1 MIKTALRSIPR
12 FIKNPKK
19 RGLPPGTIV
28 HIGKKRT
35 EHVSV
40 TLWEYDHERCQEEK
54 LEDLNTL
61 KTRGKTESVMWVNV
75 DGIHDTEIVRKIGEQ
90 FGLHPLLLEDVANTA
105 QRPKMED
112 YEEALFLVTKMVHY
126 DAASRELSVEQVSFV
141 LMQEVLIS
149 LQEQSQDFFDDIRER
164 IRTSKGRIRDMGA
177 DYLMYRLLDAIVD
190 GYFETLVTLGDQIEE
205 LEKRLLDRPDDSTL
219 AAIHHLQRELVFV
232 RKAILPL
239 REVLAMLQH
248 EEGKLIQ
255 SKTIPYFR
263 DVHDHIIQ
271 VTDAVDTYRDMASN
285 MLSNYL
291 SIVSNRMN
299 EVMKVLTVIATI
311 FIPLTFIA
319 GVYGMNF
326 QNMPELQWTWGYPAV
341 WGLMMGVVL
350 LMVVYFKRK
359 GWW

>member
-1 MIKTALRSIPR
+1 MNKLRIPSFLKTAS
-12 FIKNPKK
+12 KV
-19 RGLPPGTIV
+19 GAAPGTLTHV
-28 HIGKKRT
+28 GKKKV
-35 EHVSV
+35 EKPHISMWMYNDEV
-40 TLWEYDHERCQEEK
+40 CEEK
-54 LEDLNTL
+54 TL
-61 KTRGKTESVMWVNV
+61 TTVDDCAALLKNDRVNWVNV
-75 DGIHDTEIVRKIGEQ
+75 DGIHEVKVIESLGKQ
-90 FGLHPLLLEDVANTA
+90 FNLHALLLEDILNTSH
-105 QRPKMED
+105 RPKLEEFED
-112 YEEALFLVTKMVHY
+112 CFFVVVKMLHYLKEEKQV
-126 DAASRELSVEQVSFV
+126 SVEQVSIV
-141 LMQEVLIS
+141 LKENLVLS
-149 LQEQSQDFFDDIRER
+149 FQEQPQDVFNPMRER
-164 IRTSKGRIRDMGA
+164 LRAKKGKIRSSGS

-190 GYFETLVTLGDQIEE
+190 GYFEILVNFGDQIEE
-205 LEKRLLDRPDDSTL
+205 LEKQLLSKPDDETL

-232 RKAILPL
+232 RKAILPM
-239 REVLAMLQH
+239 REVLAQLQH
-248 EEGKLIQ
+248 EEGDLIT
-255 SKTIPYFR
+255 SKTAPYFR

-271 VTDAVDTYRDMASN
+271 VMDAVDTYRDMASN